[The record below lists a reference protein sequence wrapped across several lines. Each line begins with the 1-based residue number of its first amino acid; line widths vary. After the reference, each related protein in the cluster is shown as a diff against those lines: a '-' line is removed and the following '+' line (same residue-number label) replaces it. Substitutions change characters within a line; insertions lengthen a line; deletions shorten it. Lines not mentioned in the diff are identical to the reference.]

1 MSDLFA
7 TDPTGRRH
15 AQQNGNPSNPTSL
28 QFLFDD
34 WDNGNKNVNPEQL
47 AALCNLPTETIQAA
61 LDKAFE
67 QAEDEVWKVLNEIRN
82 IATAALLA
90 EVGDH

>member
-15 AQQNGNPSNPTSL
+15 AQQNGNPSNPASL

-34 WDNGNKNVNPEQL
+34 WYYGNKNVSPEQL
-47 AALCNLPTETIQAA
+47 SALCNLPTETIQSA

-67 QAEDEVWKVLNEIRN
+67 QAEDDVWKVLNGIRDK
-82 IATAALLA
+82 ATAALLA

>member
-34 WDNGNKNVNPEQL
+34 WDNGNKNVSPDQL

-67 QAEDEVWKVLNEIRN
+67 QAEDEVWKVLNGIREN
-82 IATAALLA
+82 ATSALLA